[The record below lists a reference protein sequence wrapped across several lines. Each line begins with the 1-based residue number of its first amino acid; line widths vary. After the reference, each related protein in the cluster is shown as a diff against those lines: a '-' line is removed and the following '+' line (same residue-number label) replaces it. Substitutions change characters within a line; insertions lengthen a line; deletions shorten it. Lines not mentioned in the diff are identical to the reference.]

1 MADRAQHMRALQ
13 RALDEDNLEAAS
25 DIKAMI
31 LQLPPEAPP
40 QAPYTPSNM
49 PMAEIG
55 SELMSGLT
63 TAVSEAGEAGDR
75 IIEDYQK
82 GTTTSPQISG
92 MRMGVEAVLPA
103 AGESVLA
110 GGKAL
115 RRVAGSLTPDVIE
128 EPLAEAALYVGREA
142 VNKLQEVAQFV
153 SESDELAPVL
163 NMAKESWSAFQNFK
177 NSSTANAELV
187 RSAGNLFDFSLIATS
202 PTKISPL
209 LDKSNLGRD
218 LTIAGLR
225 QERKTRREGIK
236 EMLDPIIPEDT
247 KGKVI
252 LTGPLRT
259 KTVVPDQL
267 TEDSIDVLTRLKAID
282 PKATYTDNK
291 IKLRE
296 AINSEAV
303 GLINRIKAK
312 GNPKIDKEN
321 IMSRLEDEA
330 DLLLNSEEFAVA
342 GATPSAI
349 RAYFNI
355 ARQKIRESDGTA
367 VGLLQARK
375 EIDDWLEDNL
385 PKALDFSGMNA
396 KTLAVGKLRDVL
408 NSTVADIIPDL
419 PFTNSLR
426 RQHLMYVAYD
436 TVAEKA
442 RAEAK
447 NAIGRSVV
455 NIQRTTGVNV
465 PVNFLGVAG
474 TVGLMGQLMSSGTAS
489 YLTAGLSAAYAAYIG
504 AKILTSAQ
512 TKKILGA
519 TLSGINKAIKATENQ
534 EMIAQLKAD
543 RLVVISLLKQKEET
557 EPTVPYKRGAY
568 EPK

>member
-1 MADRAQHMRALQ
+1 MADRAQYMRALQ

-40 QAPYTPSNM
+40 QEPYTPSNM

-75 IIEDYQK
+75 IIKDYQQ
-82 GTTTSPQISG
+82 GVAGPRVSG

-142 VNKLQEVAQFV
+142 VDKLQEVAQFV

-163 NMAKESWSAFQNFK
+163 NKAKESWSAFQNFK

-187 RSAGNLFDFSLIATS
+187 RSAGNLFDFGLIATS

-209 LDKSNLGRD
+209 LDKSNLGKD

-312 GNPKIDKEN
+312 GNPKIDKKN

-349 RAYFNI
+349 RAYFNV

-408 NSTVADIIPDL
+408 NSTVAEIIPDL

-436 TVAEKA
+436 TIAEKA
-442 RAEAK
+442 RGEAR

-474 TVGLMGQLMSSGTAS
+474 TVGLMGQLISSGTAS

-504 AKILTSAQ
+504 AKIVTSAQ

>member
-25 DIKAMI
+25 DLKAMI

-63 TAVSEAGEAGDR
+63 TAVSEAGEAGGR

-82 GTTTSPQISG
+82 GITTSPQISG
-92 MRMGVEAVLPA
+92 MRMGVESVLPA

-187 RSAGNLFDFSLIATS
+187 RSAGNLFDFGLIATS

-236 EMLDPIIPEDT
+236 KMLDPIIPEDT

-259 KTVVPDQL
+259 KTVVPNQL

-282 PKATYTDNK
+282 PTATYTDNK

-436 TVAEKA
+436 TIAEKA
-442 RAEAK
+442 RAEAR

-504 AKILTSAQ
+504 AKVLTSAQ

>member
-1 MADRAQHMRALQ
+1 MADRAQYMRALQ

-40 QAPYTPSNM
+40 QEPYTPSNM

-75 IIEDYQK
+75 IIKDYQQ
-82 GTTTSPQISG
+82 GVAEPRVSG

-142 VNKLQEVAQFV
+142 VDKLQEVAQFV
-153 SESDELAPVL
+153 SESEELAPVL

-187 RSAGNLFDFSLIATS
+187 RSAGNLFDFGLIATS
-202 PTKISPL
+202 PTKVSPL
-209 LDKSNLGRD
+209 LDKSNLGKN
-218 LTIAGLR
+218 LKMAGLR
-225 QERKTRREGIK
+225 QERKTRREGIQN
-236 EMLDPIIPEDT
+236 MLEPVIPEDT
-247 KGKVI
+247 KGKVT
-252 LTGPLRT
+252 LEGPLRT
-259 KTVVPDQL
+259 KTVVPDER
-267 TEDSIDVLTRLKAID
+267 TEASIDVLTRLKTID
-282 PKATYTDNK
+282 PNKPYTENK
-291 IKLRE
+291 NSLDA
-296 AINSEAV
+296 AIESE
-303 GLINRIKAK
+303 GLSLINRIKAK
-312 GNPKIDKEN
+312 GNPKIDKKT
-321 IMSRLEDEA
+321 MLSRLEDEA
-330 DLLLNSEEFAVA
+330 DLLLNSEEFAISTAAPAVV
-342 GATPSAI
+342 
-349 RAYFNI
+349 RAYFNYARKLI
-355 ARQKIRESDGTA
+355 AESDGTA
-367 VGLLQARK
+367 VSMLQTR
-375 EIDDWLEDNL
+375 
-385 PKALDFSGMNA
+385 KALDGWIKANDPAALDFVGTKA
-396 KTLAVGKLRDVL
+396 KNLSVARLRSVFNNTIEEAV
-408 NSTVADIIPDL
+408 PDL

-426 RQHLMYVAYD
+426 RQHLMFVAQD
-436 TVAEKA
+436 TIAAKA
-442 RAEAK
+442 RGEAR
-447 NAIGRSVV
+447 NAVGRAVI
-455 NIQRTTGVNV
+455 NIQRSTGVNV

-504 AKILTSAQ
+504 AKIVTSAQ

>member
-13 RALDEDNLEAAS
+13 RALDEDNLEAAG

-31 LQLPPEAPP
+31 LQLPPETPP

-75 IIEDYQK
+75 IIKDYQQGIADPK
-82 GTTTSPQISG
+82 VSG

-153 SESDELAPVL
+153 SESEELAPVL
-163 NMAKESWSAFQNFK
+163 NTAKESWSAFQNFK

-187 RSAGNLFDFSLIATS
+187 RSAGNLFDFGLIATS
-202 PTKISPL
+202 PTKVSPL
-209 LDKSNLGRD
+209 LDKSNLGKN
-218 LTIAGLR
+218 LTMAGLR

-312 GNPKIDKEN
+312 GNPKIDKKN

-408 NSTVADIIPDL
+408 NSTVAEIIPDL

-442 RAEAK
+442 RGEAR

-504 AKILTSAQ
+504 AKMLSSAQ
-512 TKKILGA
+512 TKKALGA
-519 TLSGINKAIKATENQ
+519 TLSGINKAIKVTENQ

>member
-1 MADRAQHMRALQ
+1 MSIESLTSEELNTIFNEAVTIGDADIANKIS
-13 RALDEDNLEAAS
+13 DEVKRRETA
-25 DIKAMI
+25 
-31 LQLPPEAPP
+31 
-40 QAPYTPSNM
+40 YTPSNM

-63 TAVSEAGEAGDR
+63 TAVSGAGEAGDR
-75 IIEDYQK
+75 IIKDYQQGVADPK
-82 GTTTSPQISG
+82 VSG

-163 NMAKESWSAFQNFK
+163 NKAKESWSAFQNFK

-187 RSAGNLFDFSLIATS
+187 RSAGNLFDFGLIATS
-202 PTKISPL
+202 STKISPL

-218 LTIAGLR
+218 LTMSGLR

-236 EMLDPIIPEDT
+236 EMLDPVIPEDT

-408 NSTVADIIPDL
+408 NSTVAEIIPDL

-442 RAEAK
+442 RGEAR

-504 AKILTSAQ
+504 AKIVTSAQ

-557 EPTVPYKRGAY
+557 EPTIPYKRGAY

>member
-13 RALDEDNLEAAS
+13 RALDEDNLEAAG

-31 LQLPPEAPP
+31 LQLPPETPP

-75 IIEDYQK
+75 IIKDYQQGIADPK
-82 GTTTSPQISG
+82 VSG

-153 SESDELAPVL
+153 SESEELAPVL

-187 RSAGNLFDFSLIATS
+187 RSAGNLFDFGLIATS
-202 PTKISPL
+202 PTKVSPL
-209 LDKSNLGRD
+209 LDKSNLGKN
-218 LTIAGLR
+218 LTMAGLR

-312 GNPKIDKEN
+312 GNPKIDKKN

-408 NSTVADIIPDL
+408 NSTVAEIIPDL

-442 RAEAK
+442 RGEAR

-504 AKILTSAQ
+504 AKIVTSAQ